1 LFVEG
6 RALPACRDSAPDRRR
21 QVQGTA
27 ANVPA
32 VPAGHRDCRL
42 RRDTPAPPA
51 SQGEPMKLQAILQA
65 GLTAVALAAA
75 AGCSSTASVTGAE
88 RPGAS
93 TAEGRKSID
102 AGYHETLERLYAT
115 TPGSR
120 ELVAKARG
128 VLIFPRVIAAGLV
141 VGGAY
146 GEGELRT
153 GGELEGYYRTT
164 TGSVGWQIGAQS
176 RALVFLFMT
185 QDALD
190 RFRASKGWSGGVDA
204 SVAVLKVGAN
214 GAIDANAERAP
225 TVAFVMTN
233 AGLMADLTLQ
243 GTKVTRID

>member
-1 LFVEG
+1 
-6 RALPACRDSAPDRRR
+6 
-21 QVQGTA
+21 
-27 ANVPA
+27 
-32 VPAGHRDCRL
+32 
-42 RRDTPAPPA
+42 
-51 SQGEPMKLQAILQA
+51 MKPHAILKA
-65 GLTAVALAAA
+65 GLAAAALAVA

-93 TAEGRKSID
+93 TAEGRRSID

-128 VLIFPRVIAAGLV
+128 VLIFPRVISAGLV

-146 GEGELRT
+146 GEGELRV
-153 GGELEGYYRTT
+153 GGQVDGYYRTT
-164 TGSVGWQIGAQS
+164 TGSIGWQIGAQS

-190 RFRASKGWSGGVDA
+190 RFRNGNGWAGGVDA

-214 GAIDANAERAP
+214 GALDANAERAP

-233 AGLMADLTLQ
+233 AGLMANLSLE